1 MFRINDLLSCGKFFS
16 DKGVGLTTDGVQVS
30 IHYSK
35 IVSVHP
41 DAKKKTIK
49 SAVAR
54 LNARWRAVPVT
65 RIVRQNRK
73 AKAGSD
79 NVGKIDF
86 CIVCKSNARYSGLE

>member
-1 MFRINDLLSCGKFFS
+1 MFRVNDLLSRGKFFL

-35 IVSVHP
+35 SVSVNP
-41 DAKKKTIK
+41 GAKKKTIK

-54 LNARWRAVPVT
+54 LNARRRAVRVT

-73 AKAGSD
+73 TKAGSD
-79 NVGKIDF
+79 DVGKLDF
-86 CIVCKSNARYSGLE
+86 CILCKSNAI